1 MKRINNFTEA
11 LEYIHRLGFTPSGNV
26 AYKQACLCALVDALK
41 QAAGGYPY
49 WAVCH
54 RSRNFPWLSEIRS
67 SWVLRR
73 HGSEGKR
80 RQCLEPLQSRPN
92 QA

>member
-54 RSRNFPWLSEIRS
+54 RSRNFPWLSEFE
-67 SWVLRR
+67 V
-73 HGSEGKR
+73 HGSYGVTVVKAKDV
-80 RQCLEPLQSRPN
+80 S
-92 QA
+92 A